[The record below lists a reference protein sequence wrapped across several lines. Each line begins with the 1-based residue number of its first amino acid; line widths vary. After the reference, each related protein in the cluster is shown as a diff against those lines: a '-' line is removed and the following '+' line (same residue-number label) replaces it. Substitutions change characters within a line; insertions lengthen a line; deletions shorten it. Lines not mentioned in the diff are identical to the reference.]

1 MFVNALFYG
10 VLALALGAWTGRAG
24 LAIGVTSG
32 ILVIGFVATG
42 LLPMFSSIAGL
53 ARLFPWYYFS
63 ASQPMLD
70 GIDWVHLAVLAGG
83 SVLFT
88 VAAVMGL
95 ARRDLRGQSVG
106 TTLTDRLRDHPL
118 THRLAE
124 LLAGTARV
132 SKVWVKTASDHQGLL
147 YVIVPVL
154 FLMSFMIGPMYTML
168 DDTMASLADQFPKD
182 LLALFGGGD
191 LSTPEG
197 FYQIEMFGMM
207 IPIGILTATISIATA
222 ALAGEE
228 KRNTMGLL
236 LANPIRRST
245 IVLEKSATMALYGVI
260 IGVASF
266 LGVAAGSIVGR
277 LGMDLV
283 NVAATCALAV
293 LLGIAFGALA
303 LALGAA
309 TGITGVAA
317 YGSVGVAVITFIL
330 NGFLPLN
337 ESTASWARVS
347 PFHYYLGADP
357 MLAGMPWGHAAVL
370 LGLAVIGVAAAVV
383 LFDRRDLR
391 SRG

>member
-1 MFVNALFYG
+1 
-10 VLALALGAWTGRAG
+10 
-24 LAIGVTSG
+24 
-32 ILVIGFVATG
+32 
-42 LLPMFSSIAGL
+42 
-53 ARLFPWYYFS
+53 
-63 ASQPMLD
+63 
-70 GIDWVHLAVLAGG
+70 
-83 SVLFT
+83 
-88 VAAVMGL
+88 
-95 ARRDLRGQSVG
+95 
-106 TTLTDRLRDHPL
+106 
-118 THRLAE
+118 
-124 LLAGTARV
+124 
-132 SKVWVKTASDHQGLL
+132 
-147 YVIVPVL
+147 
-154 FLMSFMIGPMYTML
+154 
-168 DDTMASLADQFPKD
+168 
-182 LLALFGGGD
+182 
-191 LSTPEG
+191 
-197 FYQIEMFGMM
+197 
-207 IPIGILTATISIATA
+207 
-222 ALAGEE
+222 
-228 KRNTMGLL
+228 
-236 LANPIRRST
+236 
-245 IVLEKSATMALYGVI
+245 VI